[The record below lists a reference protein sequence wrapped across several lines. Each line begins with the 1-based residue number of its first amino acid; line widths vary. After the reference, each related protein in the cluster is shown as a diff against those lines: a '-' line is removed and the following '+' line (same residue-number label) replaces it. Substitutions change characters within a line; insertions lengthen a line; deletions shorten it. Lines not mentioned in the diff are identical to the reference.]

1 MQLHKRELITDD
13 IVAQIL
19 SQDHSGFGVWMG
31 DPFHD
36 KESEQFVARYIER
49 GPLALDKLSIQDDIV
64 TYTTKDQVAHE
75 FDALEFLATLSCHIP
90 KPYESITSMDGT
102 PVGVGVNAL
111 SSLQLMKQK
120 LPRATIEESSLK
132 VVGLPA

>member
-1 MQLHKRELITDD
+1 
-13 IVAQIL
+13 
-19 SQDHSGFGVWMG
+19 
-31 DPFHD
+31 
-36 KESEQFVARYIER
+36 
-49 GPLALDKLSIQDDIV
+49 
-64 TYTTKDQVAHE
+64 
-75 FDALEFLATLSCHIP
+75 
-90 KPYESITSMDGT
+90 MDGT